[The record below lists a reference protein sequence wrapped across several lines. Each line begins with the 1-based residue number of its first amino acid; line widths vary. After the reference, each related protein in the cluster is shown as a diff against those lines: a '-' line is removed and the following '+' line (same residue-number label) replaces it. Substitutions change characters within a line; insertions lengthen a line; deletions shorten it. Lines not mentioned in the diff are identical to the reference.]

1 MTDIEFELIDN
12 LYFVQTFEFLRKE
25 MELNENDL
33 SALLIELVQKDWVKV
48 MDKESDEEI
57 LSPDIWSAN
66 CSGYYY
72 LATKK
77 GLFAH
82 NSL

>member
-1 MTDIEFELIDN
+1 MTDIEFELIDS
-12 LYFVQTFEFLRKE
+12 LYFVQTFDFLCKE

-33 SALLIELVQKDWVKV
+33 RALLIETVQKDWVKV

-57 LSPDIWSAN
+57 LSPEIWTAN
-66 CSGYYY
+66 CSDYYY

>member
-1 MTDIEFELIDN
+1 MTDIEFELIDS
-12 LYFVQTFEFLRKE
+12 LYFVQTFEFLCNE
-25 MELNENDL
+25 LQLNENDL
-33 SALLIELVQKDWVKV
+33 KALLIETVQKDWVKV
-48 MDKESDEEI
+48 MDKETDEEI
-57 LSPDIWSAN
+57 LSPDVWTTN